1 MNLINNRATKI
12 EKISYTGK
20 LYNLTT
26 SSGNMLVNDV
36 LCKNSG
42 GLGTPAH
49 ERVVACMIHKA
60 NMGVLFVDEI
70 ATLDRSTQQEMLSAL
85 QERKFAITGQSKIG

>member
-1 MNLINNRATKI
+1 MKLTTSKVIKTTQIDYK
-12 EKISYTGK
+12 GK

-26 SSGNMLVNDV
+26 SSGNIIVNGI

-49 ERVVACMIHKA
+49 ERVVAGMIHKA
-60 NMGVLFVDEI
+60 HMGVLFIDEM
-70 ATLDRSTQQEMLSAL
+70 ATLQPHTQQ
-85 QERKFAITGQSKIG
+85 